1 MTASTGIA
9 LAAVLTAATLVGAFE
24 LRSRDN
30 VVAIGFWFE
39 DVTFGLHDPVRMGGP
54 LTLVEQQRI
63 RDVARREVEHAFAE
77 FRIEVTDRRDAFYRV
92 RVRQALTAYNRYAT
106 AGQSNVFGPLGGY
119 GGVSFVTLAAQ
130 AMAHA
135 PAGASRAAIVDGIGR
150 GLGRAAVHEFAH
162 QILPRGPMHTTQD
175 RASYE
180 YWSSDRVAQYYGEMH
195 WSVARAKLAERLL
208 KPQARAAGEG

>member
-9 LAAVLTAATLVGAFE
+9 LGAIATAAVMVGAFE

-30 VVAIGFWFE
+30 VVAVGFWFE
-39 DVTFGLHDPVRMGGP
+39 DVTFDVHDPVRLGGP
-54 LTLVEQQRI
+54 LTPDEQQRI
-63 RDVARREVEHAFAE
+63 QHVARQEIERAFAD
-77 FRIEVTDRRDAFYRV
+77 FRIRVTGSSDAFYRV
-92 RVRQALTAYNRYAT
+92 RVRQAVTAYNRYAA

-119 GGVSFVTLAAQ
+119 GAVSFITLAAQ

-135 PAGASRAAIVDGIGR
+135 PVGASRADVVDGIGR

-180 YWSSDRVAQYYGEMH
+180 YWSSDREAQYYGEMR
-195 WSVARAKLAERLL
+195 WSVAEPRLRERL
-208 KPQARAAGEG
+208 ARR